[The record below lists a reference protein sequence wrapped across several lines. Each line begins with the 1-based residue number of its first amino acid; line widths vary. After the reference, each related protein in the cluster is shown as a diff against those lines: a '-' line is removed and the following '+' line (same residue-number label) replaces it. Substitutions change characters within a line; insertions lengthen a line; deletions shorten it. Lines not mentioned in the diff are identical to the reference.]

1 MLKIY
6 RINYAF
12 LQWDVGIMS
21 YKITKKLEAITKT
34 LFTFIRGLGIVFITI
49 MIDAIINPSY
59 WIGFVA
65 ITLGV
70 IGMTPILSSVFYA
83 LISSYLSQLTTKD
96 KNEWFY
102 NFFVEVFQIITQFGI
117 VGIGLFL
124 INGYKENLSPKIGLI
139 AMIVY
144 IFVIAISGI
153 LTIRMIDK
161 YYNRFD

>member
-1 MLKIY
+1 
-6 RINYAF
+6 
-12 LQWDVGIMS
+12 
-21 YKITKKLEAITKT
+21 
-34 LFTFIRGLGIVFITI
+34 
-49 MIDAIINPSY
+49 
-59 WIGFVA
+59 
-65 ITLGV
+65 
-70 IGMTPILSSVFYA
+70 MTPILSSVFYA

-96 KNEWFY
+96 KNELFY